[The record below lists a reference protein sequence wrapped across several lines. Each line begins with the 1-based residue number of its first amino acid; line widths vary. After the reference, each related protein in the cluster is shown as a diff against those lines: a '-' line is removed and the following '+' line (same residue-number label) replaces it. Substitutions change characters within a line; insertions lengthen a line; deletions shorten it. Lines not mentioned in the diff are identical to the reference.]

1 MRGSWL
7 WMALGAA
14 GLAAGLRAAEP
25 AVTVAAVQPA
35 ALVDLSTVDELRLA
49 FEHDAGKPRVIL
61 LLSPT

>member
-1 MRGSWL
+1 
-7 WMALGAA
+7 
-14 GLAAGLRAAEP
+14 
-25 AVTVAAVQPA
+25 VTVAAVQPA